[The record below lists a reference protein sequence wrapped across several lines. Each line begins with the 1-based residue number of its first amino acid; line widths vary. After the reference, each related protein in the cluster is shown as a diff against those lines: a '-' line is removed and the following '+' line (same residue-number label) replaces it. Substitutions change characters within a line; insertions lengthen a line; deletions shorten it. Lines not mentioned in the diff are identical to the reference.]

1 MHNVL
6 LFLALGYVGLG
17 RLLEH
22 IVNGDRSR
30 ICRIN
35 MLLLLL
41 EVLLEELLKHLLVGL
56 LLGLGHI
63 GASIGCGLGH
73 GREKVVVG
81 ARAGCLLLLLLLRVL
96 LLHLL
101 LGHSGLLGL
110 GLGLSLRLGH
120 LGSVCEVLCAV
131 RLSLV
136 ERSGNLIKLSTGRLG
151 LRLLLELLGLVD
163 LLLLL
168 LMLLRF
174 LQDGHCAIVLGCRA
188 TGSIAKP

>member
-6 LFLALGYVGLG
+6 LFLALGYVCLG

-22 IVNGDRSR
+22 IVNGDCRR

-35 MLLLLL
+35 ILLLLL

-56 LLGLGHI
+56 LLGLGHLS
-63 GASIGCGLGH
+63 ASVGCGLGH

-101 LGHSGLLGL
+101 LDHSSLL
-110 GLGLSLRLGH
+110 
-120 LGSVCEVLCAV
+120 
-131 RLSLV
+131 
-136 ERSGNLIKLSTGRLG
+136 
-151 LRLLLELLGLVD
+151 
-163 LLLLL
+163 
-168 LMLLRF
+168 
-174 LQDGHCAIVLGCRA
+174 
-188 TGSIAKP
+188 